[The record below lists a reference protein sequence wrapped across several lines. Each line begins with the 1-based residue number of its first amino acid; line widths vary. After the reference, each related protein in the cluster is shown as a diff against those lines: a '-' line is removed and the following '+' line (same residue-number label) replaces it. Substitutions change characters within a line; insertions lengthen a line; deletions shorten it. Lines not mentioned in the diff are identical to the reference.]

1 MDVEGSNQPRVE
13 SKDDCWGGGIGLI
26 VRWKERKGKKKQNN
40 NNPSFL
46 HHANTSNTLWRV
58 FLLVNQVWLAREA
71 NYYEPLHFAC
81 CNASAP
87 KWLMLIGAIVL
98 CEAWPNTQHG
108 IKTRGLAQGGTECL
122 VVEFKEFRV
131 WGTHLVWS
139 LRHLTSHI
147 PVPKM

>member
-98 CEAWPNTQHG
+98 CEAWTKYSTWYQNEGPCSRWYWMLG
-108 IKTRGLAQGGTECL
+108 C
-122 VVEFKEFRV
+122 
-131 WGTHLVWS
+131 W
-139 LRHLTSHI
+139 I
-147 PVPKM
+147 PGV